1 MVCFVVPAFC
11 HSDAGGT
18 FGVANVFSPED
29 ASFVSMTKSRNDKN
43 SPKTKPFTHFSMKR
57 SQFCTAL
64 LLTVGLAACTQ
75 SGKTDKTDGS
85 KKLVIGA
92 TMLSMQNEFIVNV
105 HDEMAKKAEAA
116 GVELITVD
124 AERSA
129 LKQVEQVESFIAQK
143 VDAIILNPCEVEAS
157 SPAVAKALAAHIPII
172 NVNSETSTKPTAFVG
187 SDDVESAR
195 IAMNF
200 IAEKLGGKGNV
211 LMMHGYMG
219 QAAQI
224 KREQGAREV
233 LNKYPGLKLVAHQTA
248 DWDRAKAMALM
259 ENWIQS
265 YGSQINA
272 VFAQNDEMGLGAVKA
287 LTDAGLKSKVIV
299 VSIDA
304 IPDALQAV
312 KKGDLDATVFQ
323 NAEQQG
329 AKAVD
334 TAIRAA
340 TGKPFDSQTLIPFQ
354 LVTKANL
361 GQFLKP

>member
-1 MVCFVVPAFC
+1 MKYTAILTATLLFILLLNACNQTTS
-11 HSDAGGT
+11 SD
-18 FGVANVFSPED
+18 
-29 ASFVSMTKSRNDKN
+29 KSR
-43 SPKTKPFTHFSMKR
+43 
-57 SQFCTAL
+57 A
-64 LLTVGLAACTQ
+64 
-75 SGKTDKTDGS
+75 DGG
-85 KKLVIGA
+85 KKLVIGV

-105 HDEMAKKAEAA
+105 YDEIAKKAEAD

-143 VDAIILNPCEVEAS
+143 VNAIIMNPCEVEAS
-157 SPAVAKALAAHIPII
+157 SPAVTKALAAKIPII
-172 NVNSETSTKPTAFVG
+172 NVNSETSAKPSAFVG

-195 IAMNF
+195 IAMKF
-200 IAEKLGGKGNV
+200 IADKLGGKGNV

-224 KREQGAREV
+224 KREEGAREI
-233 LNKYPGLKLVAHQTA
+233 LKQYPGLKLLAHQTGE
-248 DWDRAKAMALM
+248 WDRAKAMSLM

-287 LTDAGLKSKVIV
+287 LTDAGLKNKVIV

-312 KKGDLDATVFQ
+312 KKGTLDATIFQ
-323 NAEQQG
+323 NAQQQG
-329 AKAVD
+329 SKAIDV
-334 TAIRAA
+334 AIKAA
-340 TGKPFDSQTLIPFQ
+340 NGQAYDKETLIPFQ
-354 LVTKANL
+354 LITKDNL
-361 GQFLKP
+361 GKFLK